1 MPKPTATIAVIPA
14 IQPKAGEDL
23 IEASAILSYLEGNF
37 HPKRKQLM
45 STKINRHLVTKLLE
59 AVKREV
65 NQRLEQSLHNA
76 VAIDLRKEKPP
87 ERMPRLCDYEVKI
100 GNRPNFR
107 LPLNKSVTN
116 VFDETDGKLL
126 ILGTVGG
133 GKTTTMLELAKDLIN
148 RAQNDPEQPI
158 PVLFDLLSWKKNLI
172 LADWIVAELKSKYG
186 IQDKIGKQL
195 IQQQKLLPLLDGLD
209 ELEPRQRELCLQ
221 AINRLLVGENPVK
234 HLVVCTPL
242 EEYKRCKTRLRL
254 QGAVYLRP
262 LTEAQI
268 KEYLVGASSLQLW
281 YAIEEDPNL
290 IELAKAPLFLC
301 MMTLAY
307 EEILIHAWKRLPSKE
322 ERLKYLLNAYV
333 RWLLTRKIK
342 SRYYRKEPRPEATRP
357 WLIFLAKRMK
367 ESKQAEFAMSQISP
381 QWLQTNSQKNTYRLG
396 AGLTLGGIAGMGGF
410 VLRFILWRHGYIPW
424 NYSRFLGLATERL
437 FLQKVGD
444 RFRFSHELIRE
455 HLAQM

>member
-1 MPKPTATIAVIPA
+1 
-14 IQPKAGEDL
+14 
-23 IEASAILSYLEGNF
+23 
-37 HPKRKQLM
+37 M
-45 STKINRHLVTKLLE
+45 STKINRHLANKLLE

-76 VAIDLRKEKPP
+76 VLIDLCKEKPS
-87 ERMPRLCDYEVKI
+87 ERMPKLCDFEVKI

-107 LPLNKSVTN
+107 LPPGKSVTHI
-116 VFDETDGKLL
+116 FDETDGKLL
-126 ILGTVGG
+126 ILGALGS
-133 GKTTTMLELAKDLIN
+133 GKTTVMVELAKELIN

-158 PVLFDLLSWKKNLI
+158 PVLFDLLSWKKSLS
-172 LADWIVAELKSKYG
+172 LADWIVAELKLKYG

-221 AINRLLVGENPVK
+221 AINRLVVGENPVK

-242 EEYKRCKTRLRL
+242 EDYKRCKTRLRL
-254 QGAVYLRP
+254 QGAIYLRP

-290 IELAKAPLFLC
+290 LELAKAPLFLC

-307 EEILIHAWKRLPSKE
+307 EEILIQAWKRLPSKE

-333 RWLLTRKIK
+333 RFLLTRKIK
-342 SRYYRKEPRPEATRP
+342 SRYYGKEPRPEATRP
-357 WLIFLAKRMK
+357 WLVFLAKRMK
-367 ESKQAEFAMSQISP
+367 EDKQVEFAMSQIQP
-381 QWLQTNSQKNTYRLG
+381 DWLQTNAQKSMYRLG
-396 AGLTLGGIAGMGGF
+396 VGVTLGGIAGMGGF
-410 VLRFILWRHGYIPW
+410 VLRYILWRNGYIPW
-424 NYSRFLGLATERL
+424 NYARFLGFATEKR

-444 RFRFSHELIRE
+444 RFRFTHELIGQ

>member
-1 MPKPTATIAVIPA
+1 MASKRKTW
-14 IQPKAGEDL
+14 ENL
-23 IEASAILSYLEGNF
+23 IEASAILSYLEENF

-45 STKINRHLVTKLLE
+45 STKINRHLLNKLLE

-87 ERMPRLCDYEVKI
+87 ERMPRLCDIEVKI
-100 GNRPNFR
+100 GNHPNSR
-107 LPLNKSVTN
+107 LPPDKSVTN
-116 VFDETDGKLL
+116 VFDDTEGKLL
-126 ILGTVGG
+126 ILGALGG
-133 GKTTTMLELAKDLIN
+133 GKTTTLLELAKDLIN

-172 LADWIVAELKSKYG
+172 LADWIVAQLKSKYG

-262 LTEAQI
+262 LTEPQI
-268 KEYLVGASSLQLW
+268 KEYLVKASSLQLW
-281 YAIEEDPNL
+281 YGIEDDPNL
-290 IELAKAPLFLC
+290 LELAKAPLFLC

-333 RWLLTRKIK
+333 RWLVTRKIK

-357 WLIFLAKRMK
+357 WLVFLAKRMK
-367 ESKQAEFAMSQISP
+367 EDKQVEFVMSQIQP
-381 QWLQTNSQKNTYRLG
+381 HWLQTNSQKSMYRLG
-396 AGLTLGGIAGMGGF
+396 VGLTLGGIAGMRGF
-410 VLRFILWRHGYIPW
+410 VLRYILWRNGYIPW

-444 RFRFSHELIRE
+444 RFRFTHELLRD